1 MHKWQR
7 TDNLVYRLRHAGWKR
22 GKEVYE
28 NEYSITVNAAPGI
41 SLGDRYAMAQLVCD
55 LLNEIHGTE

>member
-1 MHKWQR
+1 MHKWR
-7 TDNLVYRLRHAGWKR
+7 RDDNLVYRLRHVGWKR

-28 NEYSITVNAAPGI
+28 NEYSITISAAHDIP
-41 SLGDRYAMAQLVCD
+41 LGDSYAMAQLVCD